1 LKRAYSSL
9 AEISFTNSDNS
20 SAEDSKTL
28 HNNNKDELVG
38 QVEELKLLNTELE
51 DENFNMR
58 IKVIHIFI
66 CIYKSKN
73 HKHEK
78 KNLI

>member
-1 LKRAYSSL
+1 LKQAYSSL

-20 SAEDSKTL
+20 SAEGDSKAR
-28 HNNNKDELVG
+28 HHNNKDELVG

-66 CIYKSKN
+66 YR
-73 HKHEK
+73 
-78 KNLI
+78 